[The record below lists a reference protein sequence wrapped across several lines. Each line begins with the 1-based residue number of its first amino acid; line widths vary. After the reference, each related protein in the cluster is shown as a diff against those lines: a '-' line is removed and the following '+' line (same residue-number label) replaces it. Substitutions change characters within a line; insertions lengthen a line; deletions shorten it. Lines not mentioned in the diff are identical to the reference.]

1 MIQPRRGKRELMR
14 TAKEVFP
21 ASSRQ
26 KVMARSVPPRSVC
39 HFVFAEGYPRPR
51 PSQLTFESE
60 RQRFLGLKVY
70 HVTHRV
76 AVDFAAGFAAHLEHH
91 RQIQLNGRVIGRIG
105 SVLDLLKYL
114 APFTAWGFAVRRP
127 IDIHRV
133 LAKLVLIAAYEV
145 YTVSARLDV
154 VTVQIRSLPTS
165 GTRRLQ
171 LQDSPSTAQNS
182 ETGDT
187 SQPAMLAECIGDLS
201 LVDQA

>member
-1 MIQPRRGKRELMR
+1 VDLVWFAGVKHQDPAPKGETGINENCKGGVPVE
-14 TAKEVFP
+14 FP
-21 ASSRQ
+21 AEGHGTSR
-26 KVMARSVPPRSVC
+26 AAEERLPFCLR
-39 HFVFAEGYPRPR
+39 EGYPRPK

-60 RQRFLGLKVY
+60 RQRFLGLKVC

-171 LQDSPSTAQNS
+171 LPDSPSTARNS

-187 SQPAMLAECIGDLS
+187 S
-201 LVDQA
+201 